1 MKYLKKWYSI
11 AGIGILLL
19 GLYFIFGEQLSS
31 KDTTVPEFTVTE
43 GPLDIEVVSTG
54 ELEAQNSITV
64 RGPAGLEAIGIYEI
78 KISTLVP
85 EGKLVKEGEVVAGL
99 DPSEVATKLKEADN
113 EYEKFMAQ
121 FTQKRLDT
129 SLTLRQ
135 AKDEILNLKYGVK
148 EKEIVL
154 SQSKYEPPATI
165 RQAEMDVEKAKRSLI
180 QAEENFQIKKQQ
192 AAAAMQEVG
201 ASLNSAKAKREKV
214 LDLIDKLNVKAPAN
228 GMLIYKRD
236 WNGNKYSVGKTI
248 NTWNPDVATLPDLS
262 VMNSKTFVN
271 EIDIRKV
278 KVNQKVKVGFDA
290 FPEKNYTGTVVA
302 VANVGE
308 NKPNSDAKIFEVK
321 IKVDQTDTVLRPAM
335 TTVNRI
341 ITKQFQN
348 VVYIPLEAVFTRDD
362 SLKVVYV
369 KNGLSVDCKKVL
381 LGEANDDFVIVEK
394 GVSKGEKVLLAEPE
408 KAKEL
413 SVK

>member
-180 QAEENFQIKKQQ
+180 QAEENFQIKRQQ